1 METKII
7 YAFSNPVRLKLL
19 CCLNQKSSNVE
30 ELIKSCG
37 LAQSAV
43 SQHLA
48 KLKKANLVKTDKRGR
63 FIYYSLAN
71 KEVGEFANQ
80 FYKYVKSKN

>member
-1 METKII
+1 MEENTINAI
-7 YAFSNPVRLKLL
+7 ANSVRIKLL
-19 CCLNQKSSNVE
+19 CCLTEGSRNVE
-30 ELIKSCG
+30 ELIQTCG

-48 KLKKANLVKTDKRGR
+48 KLKKAGVVRTKRKGR

-71 KEVGEFANQ
+71 KKTGDVALILKNYLKEVN
-80 FYKYVKSKN
+80 